1 MTGSEK
7 LDHILT
13 IVGALVPLL
22 SAVAS
27 LVNHVIRAKQAAGES
42 VSPLLSGTGSV
53 LNLASVNLDKAV
65 QLGKLAK
72 SGGVL
77 PSNDPSKPADPAAK
91 PADPAAPAEPPKP

>member
-27 LVNHVIRAKQAAGES
+27 LVNHVIRSKQAAGEP
-42 VSPLLSGTGSV
+42 VSALLSGTGSV

-65 QLGKLAK
+65 QLGKMAK

-77 PSNDPSKPADPAAK
+77 PAEASKPAAAQ
-91 PADPAAPAEPPKP
+91 PAEPPKP

>member
-13 IVGALVPLL
+13 IVGAFVPLL

-27 LVNHVIRAKQAAGES
+27 LINHIIRSKQAAGEP

-65 QLGKLAK
+65 QLGKMAK
-72 SGGVL
+72 AGGAL
-77 PSNDPSKPADPAAK
+77 PAEAPKPAEDK
-91 PADPAAPAEPPKP
+91 PAEPPKP